1 MAFLKFTLLR
11 SGLIIVCFA
20 LFMWLGA
27 GLWVSAIAAVIIPLC
42 ITYLFFRTLRNEAA
56 ATLQRRFKDGAPPVR
71 NKAELNDSEAEDS
84 IDPNAR
90 VDMARKPRGEAV
102 AADKSASTD
111 KPADDP
117 GNFRPE
123 TYGPGDTRGN

>member
-1 MAFLKFTLLR
+1 MKFTLLR

-20 LFMWLGA
+20 LFIWLGA

-56 ATLQRRFKDGAPPVR
+56 ATLQRRFRDSAPPVR
-71 NKAELNDSEAEDS
+71 NKAELSDADAEDS

-90 VDMARKPRGEAV
+90 IDMARKPSR
-102 AADKSASTD
+102 ASERPT
-111 KPADDP
+111 DDP
-117 GNFRPE
+117 ANYRPDS
-123 TYGPGDTRGN
+123 YGPGQSPDRSS